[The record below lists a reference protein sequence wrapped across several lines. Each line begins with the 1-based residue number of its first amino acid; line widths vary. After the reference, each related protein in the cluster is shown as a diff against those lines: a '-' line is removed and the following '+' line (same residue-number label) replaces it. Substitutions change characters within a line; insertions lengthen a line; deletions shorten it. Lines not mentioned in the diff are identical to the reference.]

1 MRTETPNQP
10 MHLQQTQQSARAPSP
25 KQQHFIKTN
34 SQTTYAF
41 PGATHIQAAGDCG
54 PSFVCVESSS
64 PSVRPSQN
72 GNEDREQVGVSGIS
86 SVAKTG
92 FLTPEAFEA
101 EIMRVRQMSYQIPM
115 SSTQLH
121 VSEEYIDDDPAEM
134 SFYAGGAEAYCYGFD
149 DESPERFEYGDR
161 VSVQP
166 STYALCLEDLNGNA
180 NTFSESAFGR
190 SETSS
195 LVNNRSECSSLDNLP
210 LGSVGDSL
218 SLGFGGPDSSSSL
231 RLPGSENLSEA
242 SSMVNFPAYSVRS
255 EGSSAMQFN
264 DLVEQLE
271 QLSYPPTATEGSAD
285 ASSDSD
291 SDWGSDGGLPPDQNL
306 FFSNP
311 LVSGADLDSFLLE
324 CQNLRALGI
333 GETPPGPTHLKM

>member
-1 MRTETPNQP
+1 NLSFNDSLRCPIPPSSVTASFHSLHAPSSPMRTETPNQP
-10 MHLQQTQQSARAPSP
+10 VHLQQTQQPVRAPSP
-25 KQQHFIKTN
+25 MQQDSIKTN
-34 SQTTYAF
+34 SQSTYAF

-64 PSVRPSQN
+64 PSARPFQN
-72 GNEDREQVGVSGIS
+72 GNEDSEHVEVGGVSSGP
-86 SVAKTG
+86 KTG
-92 FLTPEAFEA
+92 FFTPEAFEA
-101 EIMRVRQMSYQIPM
+101 ELMRVRQMSYPIPL
-115 SSTQLH
+115 SCTQLH
-121 VSEEYIDDDPAEM
+121 VSEEYIDDDPAEI

-149 DESPERFEYGDR
+149 EESPGRFEYGDR
-161 VSVQP
+161 SQP
-166 STYALCLEDLNGNA
+166 ATYALGLEDLNGNA
-180 NTFSESAFGR
+180 NAFPESAFGR

-210 LGSVGDSL
+210 LGSVGDSV

-255 EGSSAMQFN
+255 EDSSAMQFN

-285 ASSDSD
+285 GSSDSD
-291 SDWGSDGGLPPDQNL
+291 SDWGSDG
-306 FFSNP
+306 
-311 LVSGADLDSFLLE
+311 
-324 CQNLRALGI
+324 
-333 GETPPGPTHLKM
+333 

>member
-1 MRTETPNQP
+1 M
-10 MHLQQTQQSARAPSP
+10 
-25 KQQHFIKTN
+25 
-34 SQTTYAF
+34 
-41 PGATHIQAAGDCG
+41 
-54 PSFVCVESSS
+54 CVESSS
-64 PSVRPSQN
+64 SSVRPSQN
-72 GNEDREQVGVSGIS
+72 GNEDSEQVRVGGVIGG
-86 SVAKTG
+86 AQKG

-101 EIMRVRQMSYQIPM
+101 ELMRVRQPSYQIPM
-115 SSTQLH
+115 SCTQLH
-121 VSEEYIDDDPAEM
+121 VSEEYIDDDPAEI
-134 SFYAGGAEAYCYGFD
+134 SFYAGGAEAYCYGFEE
-149 DESPERFEYGDR
+149 ESPERFEYGDR
-161 VSVQP
+161 IPVQ
-166 STYALCLEDLNGNA
+166 SGTFALGLEDLNGNA
-180 NTFSESAFGR
+180 NRFSESAFGR

-210 LGSVGDSL
+210 QGSVGDSL

-255 EGSSAMQFN
+255 EDSSAMQFN

-271 QLSYPPTATEGSAD
+271 QLSYPPTTTEGSAD
-285 ASSDSD
+285 GSSDSD
-291 SDWGSDGGLPPDQNL
+291 SDWGSDGGLATDQNL

-333 GETPPGPTHLKM
+333 GESQQGPTHLKM

>member
-25 KQQHFIKTN
+25 KQQDFIKTN
-34 SQTTYAF
+34 SQSTYAF

-72 GNEDREQVGVSGIS
+72 GNEDRKQVGVSGIS
-86 SVAKTG
+86 SVAKMG

-166 STYALCLEDLNGNA
+166 STYALCLEDLNSNA
-180 NTFSESAFGR
+180 NTFPESAFGR

-195 LVNNRSECSSLDNLP
+195 LVNNRSECSSLDNHP